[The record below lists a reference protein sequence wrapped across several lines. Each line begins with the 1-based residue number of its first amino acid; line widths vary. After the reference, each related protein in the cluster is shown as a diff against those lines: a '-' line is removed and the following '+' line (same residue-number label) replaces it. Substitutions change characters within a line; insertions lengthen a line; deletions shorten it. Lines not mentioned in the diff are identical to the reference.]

1 MKYSYKKIVC
11 YTCCTGEYDDILQ
24 HDIIN
29 PNYDYVFFTDNKELI
44 KKKQVGHWRIR
55 PLVYKKSTNVKNA
68 RWHKVNAHILFPE
81 YEYSLWCDAN
91 IIIKKDDVYNKIEE
105 FISKGVQFSVPLHPE
120 RICIYEEGQIIKEL
134 KIDTEKT
141 VDKEL
146 KFLIKQ
152 KYPINNGLHET
163 CILFR
168 KHNEIKNVL
177 TSWWKM
183 IYKYSKRDQL
193 SFDYVMWK
201 ENICVYPFYTNG
213 KEHRQNGDFAFIYGK
228 KHDQDKIKRINYK
241 HKIKSLFASLFYKK
255 KENTKKYRFW
265 GMPLFSIKNKNNR
278 RIIRF
283 LGIKIKI
290 KKYIQREYIK
300 NIEQQIIDIKQEH
313 KKDYNY
319 YKNLH
324 PSMYAEELKLWF
336 KMVTGCE
343 LNLENP
349 KTFNEKIQ
357 WLKLYDSTPLKTRLA
372 DKYLVRDW
380 VKEKIGEQY
389 LIPLL
394 GVYDKFEDIDFNKLP
409 NQFVIKCNHGS
420 GYNIIVKDKL
430 QFNIDEARQKIKS
443 WMNEDFAFKCG
454 FEMHYSNISRKII
467 IEQYI
472 KPEISNIEIQSWC
485 FHNVLKFISYETCK
499 DAATPLRAIFT
510 PDWEPENFM
519 VSPQH
524 YSKFLE
530 LPSKPKYL
538 DELKEVVSILC
549 KGFKHVRVDFIVIED
564 KLYFREMTFTSGSG
578 LSIFEPSCI
587 TYELGDMIYIGKSDI
602 KRN

>member
-1 MKYSYKKIVC
+1 MKGKSYKDILSENLFMSLAYDGDDIWFWTMANLNKTKIAICKNNINKQNYVDGTQEGGLWHENVENLGNDRKLQNLISRYPQLLKKLNKKNYNDMWFNKIFSITKSGDKKHKIV
-11 YTCCTGEYDDILQ
+11 T
-24 HDIIN
+24 
-29 PNYDYVFFTDNKELI
+29 V
-44 KKKQVGHWRIR
+44 VG
-55 PLVYKKSTNVKNA
+55 
-68 RWHKVNAHILFPE
+68 
-81 YEYSLWCDAN
+81 
-91 IIIKKDDVYNKIEE
+91 
-105 FISKGVQFSVPLHPE
+105 
-120 RICIYEEGQIIKEL
+120 
-134 KIDTEKT
+134 
-141 VDKEL
+141 L
-146 KFLIKQ
+146 KF
-152 KYPINNGLHET
+152 
-163 CILFR
+163 
-168 KHNEIKNVL
+168 
-177 TSWWKM
+177 
-183 IYKYSKRDQL
+183 
-193 SFDYVMWK
+193 
-201 ENICVYPFYTNG
+201 
-213 KEHRQNGDFAFIYGK
+213 
-228 KHDQDKIKRINYK
+228 KIKR
-241 HKIKSLFASLFYKK
+241 
-255 KENTKKYRFW
+255 
-265 GMPLFSIKNKNNR
+265 
-278 RIIRF
+278 
-283 LGIKIKI
+283 
-290 KKYIQREYIK
+290 KKYIQKEYIK
-300 NIEQQIIDIKQEH
+300 NLEQKIVDIEQELQNTKSRFEQEIQYINSIFV

-336 KMVTGCE
+336 KMVTGRE